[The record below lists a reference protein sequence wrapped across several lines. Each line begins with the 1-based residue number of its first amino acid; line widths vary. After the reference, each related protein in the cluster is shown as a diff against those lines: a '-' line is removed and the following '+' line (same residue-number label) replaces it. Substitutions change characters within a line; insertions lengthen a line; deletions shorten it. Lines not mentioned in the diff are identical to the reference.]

1 MMIELLGYAATTL
14 VAISFLL
21 KDVVKLRMLNAV
33 GCVCFVI
40 YGVLI
45 GAMPVAL
52 LNTLIVLINGYY
64 IFQALKEEKKA
75 VA

>member
-21 KDVVKLRMLNAV
+21 KDVVKLRMVNAV

-45 GAMPVAL
+45 GAVPVAL